1 MALNLVQGKQIATA
15 SWAINALT
23 ASYLDGYTSPFPFT
37 GSALITGSLGVTGS
51 IGIVSGSLTVNSVAA
66 TNTLILSGSTPTI
79 TLYSSGSFNSNGRI
93 IVEDRAWGS
102 KPNETN
108 SQDSFLFELQGSG
121 SFFPV
126 GRIRFRKSSNETSN
140 ISILTG
146 NIVAT
151 YISGSGNVGIG
162 TTRPTSASLHV
173 SGNVFASSYTGSLFG
188 TASFATSASFA
199 ISSSRAVTS
208 SFAIS
213 ASWAPM
219 RPGGSD
225 TQIQFNSGSTLVGTG
240 SFTFDYIDQSLQQG
254 FAVTASGLYS
264 HAEGDRTKA
273 LLPFSHAEGVL
284 TIASGYGS
292 HAEGAQTQALGPY
305 SHAEGY
311 LTDALGTYSHA
322 EGDTTITGIKTAFG
336 EGKNAI
342 VNGVITLSGE
352 QITYFTPGGY
362 LYVYDQSTKTSTTY
376 LINTVTFDGTS
387 TLIQLVDTSININAA
402 AFGDITYLLN
412 NGTFG
417 SNSTI
422 PGDFSHAEGLGTQ
435 AVGTW
440 SHAEGNLTNALG
452 GYSHTE
458 GFKTLTQGSYSH
470 AEGIQTQAIGTGSH
484 AEGRFTTASADY
496 SHTEGYITKTG
507 ITTAFATT
515 PEEGVNSGLVR
526 IGSTYGD
533 VTAYF
538 TPGNYLYLYDSEFSN
553 VYGYA
558 SFLIDT
564 VTWDGSNTFIQLID
578 TLVTTTT
585 AYVGDLTYLKNNG
598 TFGGNKTIPGD
609 YSHAEGFQTQ
619 AVGYSSHAEGNQTQA
634 SGPYS
639 HAEGYL
645 TQAIGAYSHAEGNS
659 TQAIGNYSHAEGN
672 STQAIGE
679 DSHAEGRSTI
689 ALLDGAHAEGQDTI
703 ASGSYSHAEGNLTK
717 AIGDYS
723 HAEGDNTQAKGN
735 YSHAEGQETIS
746 SGSYSHAEGYATI
759 SSGQY
764 SHAEG
769 SITLAQ
775 GDYSHAEGART
786 QATEAASHAEGDN
799 TVASGYASHAEG
811 DNTQAIGNYSHAE
824 GRDTIS
830 IGIYSHAEG
839 IACIA
844 SGSYSHAEGNGTTA
858 IGSWSHT
865 EGLNTITS
873 GSYSHAEGF
882 ETIAS
887 GSYSHAEGRQ
897 TIASGVASHAEGDLT
912 IASGSYSHA
921 EGFTTIASGP
931 YSHAEGN
938 TTLALGTYS
947 HAEGQNTRALGNFS
961 HAEGDSTTAQGNG
974 SHAEGVATLALGL
987 NSHAEGLLTTASA
1000 NYSHAEG
1007 LGTITA
1013 ARYQHAQGQFNISSS
1028 VESAFIIGNGQDT
1041 NNRSN
1046 LVFAAG
1052 NTVQVTGSLRV
1063 SGSITGSLFGTA
1075 SWATNAITASY
1086 ALNGGVTQLLAGP
1099 NITLAPTNG
1108 LGQVTI
1114 SSTAGGGGFN
1124 TATGSY
1130 GSFYDT
1136 TTQTNPVGNVPR
1148 SMSLDTTDITNGV
1161 SISGSTNPYNTY
1173 IKTENAGVYNIQ
1185 FSAQVEKTDSGTDEI
1200 VIWLRKN
1207 GIDLTDTAT
1216 TITLS
1221 GNNDKQV
1228 AAWNWFV
1235 TSAANDYYQIIWI
1248 SADTGMRLLAETI
1261 SGTHPGIPSVIVTAN
1276 RVDQFLSN
1284 TGSFSGSFTGTLAGT
1299 ASFASTASFLNST
1312 TNAFIQGG
1320 NSFGATALLGTNDNQ
1335 SLALETSGSTR
1346 MFISPSGDI
1355 GIGTITPSD
1364 KLSISAGNILIDNG
1378 RRLKW
1383 VDGSFIEGAGASSIM
1398 TFRSLGNYYFNG
1410 GDIGIG
1416 TITPSSKLQV
1426 NTNSLGTTQTDA
1438 SGITLENSTLSTA
1451 GTYQNSPGLLFS
1463 SRGWGQTTGD
1473 RLVKWRIYSQPF
1485 NGGVTEVVPR
1495 LNIDFSVGG
1504 GAYVDSGFNIN
1515 RDRFGNFSLN
1525 APSITTTGISGLNF
1539 LTVSPTN
1546 NSTAQQALTVTGGSN
1561 YSNPSGETN
1570 HIRVIAGV
1578 APTSGT
1584 ATYNAFTFSGTIN
1597 QTGGANGITRG
1608 LFITPTLT
1616 SASDWRAIETTQG
1629 RNVLADTFAASGSA
1643 NSGSLLDLR
1652 QTWNTTGQPS
1662 AIRLNVTDTASN
1674 FSSRLLDLQTGGVSR
1689 FFIRKDGSA
1698 FGLTFNTTDGF
1709 MGYGS
1714 IISIQSV
1721 NAGYFQ
1727 SSTGRALRLVHALT
1741 GSQAG
1746 EGVYVHSAL
1755 PLTLTSGQQGSLGI
1769 LDNFSPTSGTA
1780 VYNAIN
1786 LSGSIN
1792 QTGGANGI
1800 TRGLYVNQILTS
1812 AADFRAIETVAGSNL
1827 LNSTSG
1833 NTYVGLSTNTG
1844 TARLQV
1850 RGTGATSSTNTL
1862 ILQNSSLTN
1871 LLTVRDDGSSTL
1883 IGRLNITPT
1892 TSTTSSL
1899 VVTGPTL
1906 MSGSFN
1912 TISGSVLTVV
1922 GSGSAQPVFTVQGSQ
1937 GELFSVTDSL
1947 SGSLFSV
1954 NDISGLPIVEVF
1966 SDGTTLMG
1974 NYLDPMLVTTALN
1987 TLTNSGSFTVYSLPT
2002 ASYNTAFYDYSVRS
2016 GSNAR
2021 AGQIMAIQSGTSVN
2035 FTETTTTSFGS
2046 TTGISLGVFVS
2057 GSNMVLTGSAATTAW
2072 TIKTIIRGI

>member
-1 MALNLVQGKQIATA
+1 MAVNLVQGKQIATA

-37 GSALITGSLGVTGS
+37 GSALITGSLGITGS
-51 IGIVSGSLTVNSVAA
+51 ASILSGSLTIDSVAA
-66 TNTLILSGSTPTI
+66 ANTLILSGSTPTI
-79 TLYSSGSFNSNGRI
+79 TLYSSGSVSSNGRI

-102 KPNETN
+102 KPNETD
-108 SQDSFLFELQGSG
+108 SQDSFLLQLRGSG
-121 SFFPV
+121 SIPPV
-126 GRIRFRKSSNETSN
+126 GSIRFRKSSNSRSN
-140 ISILTG
+140 ILISPGDTDIA
-146 NIVAT
+146 I

-173 SGNVFASSYTGSLFG
+173 NGNVFANSYTGSLFG

-213 ASWAPM
+213 SSWAPT

-264 HAEGDRTKA
+264 HAEGRLTRAVNLGSHAEGESTIASGDASHAEGFTTIA
-273 LLPFSHAEGVL
+273 AGPFSHAEGF
-284 TIASGYGS
+284 TTQAPGYSS
-292 HAEGAQTQALGPY
+292 HAEGAYTQAIGVSSHAEGNSTQAIGNY
-305 SHAEGY
+305 SHAEGAS
-311 LTDALGTYSHA
+311 TQAIGEYSHA
-322 EGDTTITGIKTAFG
+322 EGDTTITGNTTAWSTQ
-336 EGKNAI
+336 KNPI
-342 VNGVITLSGE
+342 VDGLITLGE
-352 QITYFTPGGY
+352 DQTTYFTPGGY
-362 LYVYDQSTKTSTTY
+362 LYLYDPTTITRPTY
-376 LINTVTFDGTS
+376 LIDTVTFNGLS
-387 TLIQLVDTSININAA
+387 TLIQLVDTSINVNNVV
-402 AFGDITYLLN
+402 FGDITYLLN

-417 SNSTI
+417 GIRTI
-422 PGDFSHAEGLGTQ
+422 PGNYSHAEGSGTQ
-435 AVGTW
+435 AVGNY

-452 GYSHTE
+452 NYSHAE
-458 GFKTLTQGSYSH
+458 GFDTLTQGSYSH
-470 AEGIQTQAIGTGSH
+470 AEGRGTYAQGVSSH
-484 AEGRFTTASADY
+484 AEGQNTTASADY

-507 ITTAFATT
+507 ITTAFTT
-515 PEEGVNSGLVR
+515 REGDGVGSGLVR
-526 IGSTYGD
+526 IDSTYGD

-538 TPGNYLYLYDSEFSN
+538 TPGNYLYLYDN
-553 VYGYA
+553 VFNNTYGYA

-564 VTWDGSNTFIQLID
+564 VTWNDPETFIQLVD
-578 TLVTTTT
+578 TSVTTAT
-585 AYVGDLTYLKNNG
+585 AYVGDLAYLKNNG
-598 TFGGNKTIPGD
+598 TFGGNKTIPGN

-619 AVGYSSHAEGNQTQA
+619 AIGYSSHAEGTETQTVGSNSHAEGAGTQA
-634 SGPYS
+634 LGISSHAEGATTISKGDYS
-639 HAEGYL
+639 HAEG
-645 TQAIGAYSHAEGNS
+645 S
-659 TQAIGNYSHAEGN
+659 
-672 STQAIGE
+672 
-679 DSHAEGRSTI
+679 
-689 ALLDGAHAEGQDTI
+689 DTVS
-703 ASGSYSHAEGNLTK
+703 SGSYSHAEGELTIASGYASHAEGNITK

-759 SSGQY
+759 ASG
-764 SHAEG
+764 S
-769 SITLAQ
+769 
-775 GDYSHAEGART
+775 YSHAEGART
-786 QATEAASHAEGDN
+786 QATGAASHTEGFY
-799 TVASGYASHAEG
+799 TTASGYASHAEG
-811 DNTQAIGNYSHAE
+811 ENTTAIGDYSHAE

-897 TIASGVASHAEGDLT
+897 TIASGSNSHAEGDLT
-912 IASGSYSHA
+912 ISSGQSSHA
-921 EGFTTIASGP
+921 EGFTTIASGDASHAEGFTTIASGS

-947 HAEGQNTRALGNFS
+947 HAEGQNTRAIGNFS

-974 SHAEGVATLALGL
+974 SHAEGVVTLALGL
-987 NSHAEGLLTTASA
+987 NSHAEGLLTSASA

-1007 LGTITA
+1007 QQTQARGEASHAEGLGTVA
-1013 ARYQHAQGQFNISSS
+1013 LGSYQHAQGQYNISSS
-1028 VESAFIIGNGQDT
+1028 AQSAFIIGNGTSDST
-1041 NNRSN
+1041 RSN

-1052 NTVQVTGSLRV
+1052 NTVQVTGSV
-1063 SGSITGSLFGTA
+1063 IATQGFTGSLLGTA
-1075 SWATNAITASY
+1075 ATASFAPAYLPLSGGTISGSLTITNNLTVLGSASIQYISESTLNIGTNLITVNTLNPGARFGGLAVIDSGSSPQVSASFLYDSVQDEFIFVHRGTSTSAITSSHFLVGPETYNDLGNELYLTANRIPKGKGNEH
-1086 ALNGGVTQLLAGP
+1086 LNDS
-1099 NITLAPTNG
+1099 NISDDGSVVSINSNT
-1108 LGQVTI
+1108 QVTGSLNI
-1114 SSTAGGGGFN
+1114 S
-1124 TATGSY
+1124 GSL
-1130 GSFYDT
+1130 T
-1136 TTQTNPVGNVPR
+1136 
-1148 SMSLDTTDITNGV
+1148 
-1161 SISGSTNPYNTY
+1161 ISGSTN
-1173 IKTENAGVYNIQ
+1173 A
-1185 FSAQVEKTDSGTDEI
+1185 
-1200 VIWLRKN
+1200 
-1207 GIDLTDTAT
+1207 
-1216 TITLS
+1216 
-1221 GNNDKQV
+1221 
-1228 AAWNWFV
+1228 FV
-1235 TSAANDYYQIIWI
+1235 
-1248 SADTGMRLLAETI
+1248 
-1261 SGTHPGIPSVIVTAN
+1261 
-1276 RVDQFLSN
+1276 
-1284 TGSFSGSFTGTLAGT
+1284 
-1299 ASFASTASFLNST
+1299 
-1312 TNAFIQGG
+1312 QGG

-1346 MFISPSGDI
+1346 MFISSSGDI

-1416 TITPSSKLQV
+1416 TTTPSSKLTIRTDGTV
-1426 NTNSLGTTQTDA
+1426 VATTENTGLF
-1438 SGITLENSTLSTA
+1438 LENTTAATA
-1451 GTYQNSPGLLFS
+1451 GVTQQFSPSIVFSGNAWKTQVPAASQNMKYKIECQPRIGS
-1463 SRGWGQTTGD
+1463 SHAES
-1473 RLVKWRIYSQPF
+1473 V
-1485 NGGVTEVVPR
+1485 
-1495 LNIDFSVGG
+1495 LNFM
-1504 GAYVDSGFNIN
+1504 IN
-1515 RDRFGNFSLN
+1515 RNNAGWIDTGTYLYTDRFGFTNLYTSAIVTN
-1525 APSITTTGISGLNF
+1525 GISGLAGLSITKGNPINTTETF
-1539 LTVSPTN
+1539 VVGGANYTLTTGTN
-1546 NSTAQQALTVTGGSN
+1546 NGVSVTLG
-1561 YSNPSGETN
+1561 T
-1570 HIRVIAGV
+1570 

-1584 ATYNAFTFSGTIN
+1584 HSYNGLSFSGTIN

-1906 MSGSFN
+1906 LSGSQN

-1974 NYLDPMLVTTALN
+1974 NYLDPMLVTTAKN
-1987 TLTNSGSFTVYSLPT
+1987 VLTNSGSFTVYSLPT
-2002 ASYNTAFYDYSVRS
+2002 ASYDTAFYDYSVRS

-2021 AGQIMAIQSGTSVN
+2021 AGQIMAIQSGSVVN
-2035 FTETTTTSFGS
+2035 YTETTTMDFGS
-2046 TTGISLGVFVS
+2046 TSGLSLGVFVS